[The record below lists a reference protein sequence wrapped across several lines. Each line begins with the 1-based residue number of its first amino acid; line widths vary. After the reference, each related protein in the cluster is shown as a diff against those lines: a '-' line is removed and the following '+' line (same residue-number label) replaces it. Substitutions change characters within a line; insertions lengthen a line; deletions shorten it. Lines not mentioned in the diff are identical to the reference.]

1 MATTKVTFTF
11 DPATITRLNDAA
23 QRLAKPKSEIVRE
36 AIQEYHQNIGRLSE
50 SEKQRML
57 QALDEFGKLPPTR
70 TQAEVD
76 AELKEIRRAR
86 RHGGRRHRYD

>member
-11 DPATITRLNDAA
+11 DQATIRRLEDAAARLN
-23 QRLAKPKSEIVRE
+23 KPKSEIVRE
-36 AIQEYHQNIGRLSE
+36 AIHDYHQRIGRLSE

-57 QALDEFGKLPPTR
+57 RILDEIAKRPPTR
-70 TQAEVD
+70 PQQEVE

-86 RHGGRRHRYD
+86 RHGGRGHPY